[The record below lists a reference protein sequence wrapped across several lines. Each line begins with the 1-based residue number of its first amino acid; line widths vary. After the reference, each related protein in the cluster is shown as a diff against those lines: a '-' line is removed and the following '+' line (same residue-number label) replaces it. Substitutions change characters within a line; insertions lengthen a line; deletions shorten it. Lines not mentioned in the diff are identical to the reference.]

1 MAGLLESPCSGWVFF
16 LFFPPSKAFFLG
28 GIPGGA
34 AEPVKEPFSTFVAAI
49 PGDDWAQLVAGR
61 KMRLSQREISLAS
74 IILRAP
80 ETCWG
85 LEVALDVKWVLSISN
100 REIRAPGTTGD
111 KQPQLRQICQSK
123 QNWAET
129 DALTILGDWLEGTE
143 ESIFVL
149 FTLPNPGDK
158 LGG

>member
-1 MAGLLESPCSGWVFF
+1 M
-16 LFFPPSKAFFLG
+16 
-28 GIPGGA
+28 
-34 AEPVKEPFSTFVAAI
+34 
-49 PGDDWAQLVAGR
+49 
-61 KMRLSQREISLAS
+61 AS

-100 REIRAPGTTGD
+100 REIRAPGTMGD
-111 KQPQLRQICQSK
+111 KQLQLRQICQSK
-123 QNWAET
+123 QNLAET

-149 FTLPNPGDK
+149 FTLSNPCDK